1 MAEERQTYTINSK
14 QNKNKGIIYDGYLL
28 PHFVIK
34 KNAKGD
40 LVINKPKT
48 SAISAEYA
56 EQYKDLIDNIDAT
69 EFEEDDMDFLLEKD
83 DPDRVGII
91 RHNTMSLEEYYDDL
105 VEPILRGRAKQG
117 AKLKKFVSVNYDRD
131 AIADDLYEA
140 MKKEFLKD
148 MKEQKKLLEH
158 SQFNLTPRK
167 GKGDETE
174 FNFNAFK
181 KYQSGIQASY
191 EQSSAKKKL
200 KFAKKK
206 AKVAEAGEKKS
217 KKKAKSA
224 KKELQR
230 VKAETEKTIAQKKEG
245 LEQAKREA
253 AAAME
258 AQRIENE
265 KALAQKKEAAE
276 RTKAQTTKALR
287 EGQEALKTIEDKAIK
302 ERGEARKRLRG
313 ARKKAQEDKA
323 KALEEVNAEKAAAL
337 EKAKVDGAKALEKA
351 KSQGEEALKKAQT
364 KQQEEMK
371 QALERARIN
380 REAAEQ
386 EAEAQAS
393 LALAEAQRVAK
404 EALERADIQKA
415 ASLEKQKLEAQKIL
429 EEQKAKSE
437 ATSQEILA
445 QQKAESEAEFARIE
459 AKRKFDLKT
468 SKDKFE
474 AEKKALADANQA
486 EIRGIKT
493 GKKMALDQTKK
504 AAAEALEAQRIENRK
519 ALRGARAKGE
529 EEVAKIKEENR
540 ARLYRAF
547 EKSIETSASGR
558 AGDVDAVVVGDIIK
572 RYFEEGRSQ
581 EETQQAVD
589 ALRPPDEQQQ
599 KQLVGTEEETMN
611 QPLKPAAV
619 AAVAVDDEEYEAP
632 DSAAAAAAVAPVES
646 SLNTGAGSAAPPP
659 PLPPPP
665 PVPAAVAGGVPPR
678 PRQPFL
684 PVPQV
689 APVQPPQPPPLVEGQ
704 TIKQQG
710 VSPEERS
717 ENISLQIKEQEKGDS
732 GTKTDDNLDVSKY
745 GYDKQ
750 VSIFA
755 IQEDRDFTYT
765 KEQVK
770 TSTPNLQEGLM
781 DALKMWG
788 YTIEINKPKTND
800 YEEACEIRTFIFL
813 AKEKY
818 ALERRWKKA
827 LTELPEA
834 LDDIG
839 FSGQETATAATGAG
853 QQMGL
858 ITQFADPQVF
868 ANFVNQAAAAA
879 GAGQGGG
886 GQGRQPAGQM
896 AGQAA
901 MARASAQS
909 ARPSPPSTPYPPNIP
924 LRRTTTEEDLRRVA
938 GELSRQSSAQSAE
951 TKSATEGF
959 STDVEGDGGFETADD
974 SDDFS
979 RRRLTGF
986 GREVGYTNKP
996 DRIQRTERVAK
1007 GGQGIQRVRVAR
1019 PQKAKPRIPKQRR
1032 LDTRPKMN
1040 VKKAEFKMRRS
1051 RINPNL
1057 LFTNLTKQNPSL
1069 VGTLPLFKT
1078 RTTEPNKKV
1087 RFLKG

>member
-1 MAEERQTYTINSK
+1 MAAERQPFTINSK

-56 EQYKDLIDNIDAT
+56 EQYKELIEDIDT
-69 EFEEDDMDFLLEKD
+69 TYYEDYIVDEKID
-83 DPDRVGII
+83 
-91 RHNTMSLEEYYDDL
+91 RHNSMSLEDYYDTL
-105 VEPILRGRAKQG
+105 VKPILKEQAKQG
-117 AKLKKFVSVNYDRD
+117 AKLKKFVSVNYDRT
-131 AIADDLYEA
+131 AIASDLYKA
-140 MKKEFLKD
+140 MKKEFVKD
-148 MKEQKKLLEH
+148 MGEQKKLLEH

-181 KYQSGIQASY
+181 NYQSGIQASY

-224 KKELQR
+224 KKELER

-245 LEQAKREA
+245 LEQAKKEAAAAMEAQRIENEKALTQKKEAGEQTKREA

-265 KALAQKKEAAE
+265 KALAQKKEAGE

-287 EGQEALKTIEDKAIK
+287 DAQEKLKTIEDEAIK
-302 ERGEARKRLRG
+302 ERGQARKRLRG
-313 ARKKAQEDKA
+313 ARKKAQEDKV

-337 EKAKVDGAKALEKA
+337 EKAKVEGEAVLEKA
-351 KSQGEEALKKAQT
+351 KSEGEEALKKAQ
-364 KQQEEMK
+364 KEQQEQMK
-371 QALERARIN
+371 QALERAKIN
-380 REAAEQ
+380 REAAER

-393 LALAEAQRVAK
+393 LALAEAQRVSK
-404 EALERADIQKA
+404 EALERADINKA
-415 ASLEKQKLEAQKIL
+415 AALEKQQAEAQKIL
-429 EEQKAKSE
+429 QGQKAK
-437 ATSQEILA
+437 
-445 QQKAESEAEFARIE
+445 SEAEFARIE
-459 AKRKFDLKT
+459 AKRKFDLKA
-468 SKDKFE
+468 SKEKFD

-504 AAAEALEAQRIENRK
+504 AAEEAMEAQRIENRK

-529 EEVAKIKEENR
+529 EEVAKVKEENR

-547 EKSIETSASGR
+547 EKTIETGAER
-558 AGDVDAVVVGDIIK
+558 DVDNLVVGDIIK
-572 RYFEEGRSQ
+572 RYFEEGRSR
-581 EETQQAVD
+581 EETQEAVD

-717 ENISLQIKEQEKGDS
+717 ENISLQIKEQEKGDG

-755 IQEDRDFTYT
+755 IQEDRDFTYSQT
-765 KEQVK
+765 LVK
-770 TSTPNLQEGLM
+770 SQNTNIKEGLM
-781 DALKMWG
+781 DALRMWG
-788 YTIEINKPKTND
+788 YTIEINKPKTTD
-800 YEEACEIRTFIFL
+800 EAEALEIRTFIFL

-868 ANFVNQAAAAA
+868 ANFVNQAATA
-879 GAGQGGG
+879 GAGGGG

-901 MARASAQS
+901 MARAA
-909 ARPSPPSTPYPPNIP
+909 ARPTPPSTPYPPNIP

-951 TKSATEGF
+951 TKSGTEGF
-959 STDVEGDGGFETADD
+959 STDAEGYGGFMSAED

-996 DRIQRTERVAK
+996 DRIQRTERVAQ
-1007 GGQGIQRVRVAR
+1007 GGQGVQRVRVAR
-1019 PQKAKPRIPKQRR
+1019 PQKAKPKIPKQRR

-1078 RTTEPNKKV
+1078 RTTEPIKKV

>member
-1 MAEERQTYTINSK
+1 MAAEREPYVINI
-14 QNKNKGIIYDGYLL
+14 NNNKGIIYDGYLL

-34 KNAKGD
+34 KMRTGEI
-40 LVINKPKT
+40 VINKPKT
-48 SAISAEYA
+48 SAIVAGYTDTYA
-56 EQYKDLIDNIDAT
+56 DIMNDIDQIDFKAG
-69 EFEEDDMDFLLEKD
+69 EGL
-83 DPDRVGII
+83 
-91 RHNTMSLEEYYDDL
+91 RHSKLSLEDFYL
-105 VEPILRGRAKQG
+105 KNVKPILKAQAREG
-117 AKLKKFVSVNYDRD
+117 AKLPERVFGSYDRK
-131 AIADDLYEA
+131 AIASDLYKA
-140 MKKEFLKD
+140 MKKEFVKD
-148 MKEQKKLLEH
+148 MEEQKAVLEH
-158 SQFNLTPRK
+158 SQIAENHTPTK
-167 GKGDETE
+167 SNGE
-174 FNFNAFK
+174 FNFSQFK

-191 EQSSAKKKL
+191 EKSSAKKKL

-224 KKELQR
+224 TKELER

-245 LEQAKREA
+245 LEQAKKEA
-253 AAAME
+253 EAAME

-287 EGQEALKTIEDKAIK
+287 EGQEKLKTIEDEAIK
-302 ERGEARKRLRG
+302 ERGQARKRLRG

-323 KALEEVNAEKAAAL
+323 KALEEASAEKASAL
-337 EKAKVDGAKALEKA
+337 EKATAEKA
-351 KSQGEEALKKAQT
+351 TALKKAQEEQEGVLRGEKAFKEAELRRAREKGAKALK
-364 KQQEEMK
+364 KQQEEQEASK
-371 QALERARIN
+371 GKALERARIN
-380 REAAEQ
+380 KEAAIQ
-386 EAEAQAS
+386 QAEAQKS
-393 LALAEAQRVAK
+393 LALAEAQRIQN
-404 EALERADIQKA
+404 EALERAEINKA
-415 ASLEKQKLEAQKIL
+415 AALEKQQAEAQKIL
-429 EEQKAKSE
+429 QGQKAK
-437 ATSQEILA
+437 
-445 QQKAESEAEFARIE
+445 SEAEFARIE
-459 AKRKFDLKT
+459 AKRKFDLKA
-468 SKDKFE
+468 SKDKFD

-504 AAAEALEAQRIENRK
+504 AAEEAMEAQRIENRK

-529 EEVAKIKEENR
+529 EEVAKVKEENR

-547 EKSIETSASGR
+547 EKTIETGAER
-558 AGDVDAVVVGDIIK
+558 DVDNLVVGDIIK
-572 RYFEEGRSQ
+572 RYFEEGRSR
-581 EETQQAVD
+581 EETQEAVD

-800 YEEACEIRTFIFL
+800 YDEACEIRTFIFL

-868 ANFVNQAAAAA
+868 ANFVNQAASA

-886 GQGRQPAGQM
+886 GQGRQPAAQM

-901 MARASAQS
+901 MARAA
-909 ARPSPPSTPYPPNIP
+909 ARPTPPSTPYPPNIP

-951 TKSATEGF
+951 TKSGTEGF
-959 STDVEGDGGFETADD
+959 STDAEGYGGFMSAED

-996 DRIQRTERVAK
+996 DRIQRTERVAQ
-1007 GGQGIQRVRVAR
+1007 GGQGVQRVRVAR
-1019 PQKAKPRIPKQRR
+1019 PQKAKPKIPKQRR

-1040 VKKAEFKMRRS
+1040 VKEQQFKMRRS

-1078 RTTEPNKKV
+1078 RTTEPIKKV

>member
-1 MAEERQTYTINSK
+1 MAAEREPYVINI
-14 QNKNKGIIYDGYLL
+14 NNNKGIIYDGYLL

-34 KNAKGD
+34 KMRTGEI
-40 LVINKPKT
+40 VINKPKT
-48 SAISAEYA
+48 SAIVAGYTDTYA
-56 EQYKDLIDNIDAT
+56 DIMNDIDQIDFKAG
-69 EFEEDDMDFLLEKD
+69 EGL
-83 DPDRVGII
+83 
-91 RHNTMSLEEYYDDL
+91 RHSKLSLEDFYL
-105 VEPILRGRAKQG
+105 KNVKPILKEQAKAG
-117 AKLKKFVSVNYDRD
+117 AKLPKVAAYNYDRK
-131 AIADDLYEA
+131 AIASDLYKA
-140 MKKEFLKD
+140 MKKEFVKD
-148 MKEQKKLLEH
+148 MEEQKAVLEH
-158 SQFNLTPRK
+158 SQIAENHTPTK
-167 GKGDETE
+167 SNGE
-174 FNFNAFK
+174 FNFSQFK

-191 EQSSAKKKL
+191 EKSSAKKKL

-224 KKELQR
+224 TKELER

-245 LEQAKREA
+245 LEQAKKEAEAAMEAQRIENEKALAQKKEAGEQTKREA

-265 KALAQKKEAAE
+265 KALAQKKEAGE

-287 EGQEALKTIEDKAIK
+287 DAQEKLKTIEDEAIK
-302 ERGEARKRLRG
+302 ERGQARKRLRG

-323 KALEEVNAEKAAAL
+323 KALEEASAEKASAL
-337 EKAKVDGAKALEKA
+337 EKATAEKA
-351 KSQGEEALKKAQT
+351 TALKKAQEEQEGVLRGEKAFKEAELRRAREKGAKALK
-364 KQQEEMK
+364 KQQEEQEASK
-371 QALERARIN
+371 GKALERARIN
-380 REAAEQ
+380 KEAAIQ
-386 EAEAQAS
+386 QA
-393 LALAEAQRVAK
+393 
-404 EALERADIQKA
+404 
-415 ASLEKQKLEAQKIL
+415 EAQKIL
-429 EEQKAKSE
+429 KGQKA
-437 ATSQEILA
+437 A
-445 QQKAESEAEFARIE
+445 SEAEFARIE
-459 AKRKFDLKT
+459 AKRKFDLKA
-468 SKDKFE
+468 SKDKFD

-504 AAAEALEAQRIENRK
+504 AAAEAMEAQRIENRK

-529 EEVAKIKEENR
+529 EEVAKVKEENR

-547 EKSIETSASGR
+547 EKTIETGAER
-558 AGDVDAVVVGDIIK
+558 DVDNLVVGDIIK
-572 RYFEEGRSQ
+572 RYFEEGRSR
-581 EETQQAVD
+581 EETQEAVD

-800 YEEACEIRTFIFL
+800 YDEACEIRTFIFL

-868 ANFVNQAAAAA
+868 ANFVNQAASA
-879 GAGQGGG
+879 GAGGGG

-901 MARASAQS
+901 MARASA
-909 ARPSPPSTPYPPNIP
+909 RPTPPSTPYPPNIP

-951 TKSATEGF
+951 TKSGTEGF
-959 STDVEGDGGFETADD
+959 STDAEGYGGFMSAED

-996 DRIQRTERVAK
+996 DRIQRTERVAQ
-1007 GGQGIQRVRVAR
+1007 GGQGVQRVRVAR
-1019 PQKAKPRIPKQRR
+1019 PQKAKPKIPKQRR

-1040 VKKAEFKMRRS
+1040 VKQAQFKLRKS
-1051 RINPNL
+1051 RMNANL
-1057 LFTNLTKQNPSL
+1057 LFTNLTKQNPPL
-1069 VGTLPLFKT
+1069 VGTLPIFKT
-1078 RTTEPNKKV
+1078 RKK
-1087 RFLKG
+1087 LK